1 MNTGIKC
8 WICGDPATTGEHKTK
23 HSDLRAVLGTPSQ
36 ARPFFYHDDKVR
48 NRPIGSFRGDSLKSL
63 ARLCARCNN
72 ERTQPYD
79 RAWEQLSDWLRSRT
93 PPTAAGD
100 VVRADRVYDLNA
112 TREMRNVHL
121 YFTKLMGCHLVEAG
135 LSFDQPALANSILSG
150 KPNPYVH
157 LKFGVSQTGLL
168 VGMTNRKADRLPDG
182 SLTFA
187 AWAYSLNHLVVH
199 VMYALAGGAS
209 RGSEGRL
216 ASPSGQPFHPGRFP
230 LTRATAP
237 PKRDA

>member
-36 ARPFFYHDDKVR
+36 ARPLFYHDDKVR

-157 LKFGVSQTGLL
+157 LKFGVSQTRLL
-168 VGMTNRKADRLPDG
+168 VGMTNLKADRLPDG

-199 VMYALAGGAS
+199 VMYALAGE
-209 RGSEGRL
+209 RREG
-216 ASPSGQPFHPGRFP
+216 Q
-230 LTRATAP
+230 
-237 PKRDA
+237 RDAWHPRVGNRFILADFP